1 MPATSIVRHSQRD
14 FDRLQYLALLATVL
28 ISGCSR
34 APQRTAE
41 STVTVVQSVRLPDA
55 RNAVAPKVL
64 TTIPNGSY
72 PPTEKPRKAFV
83 DPPLPSE
90 LRRENTRLL
99 PLPGSS
105 AGSKGSKGS
114 TPTDPGIP
122 D

>member
-1 MPATSIVRHSQRD
+1 MPATSIVHHSQRD

-105 AGSKGSKGS
+105 ADSRGS
-114 TPTDPGIP
+114 TPTDPDIP